1 VGDWPLATAYTYRA
15 AGDNH
20 GQLTPKWLML
30 SAEFSFWGSQIT
42 PPTAGARCGGRML
55 WGTNRG
61 KADLPQGGFSSQAS
75 SRGSFPTCIALCHRG
90 AATSDT
96 DNLSGARGNTGVGE
110 LGLVS

>member
-1 VGDWPLATAYTYRA
+1 VGDWPLATAYKYRA

-30 SAEFSFWGSQIT
+30 FAEFSFWGSQIT

-61 KADLPQGGFSSQAS
+61 KADLPQGGFPLRPAAGGAS
-75 SRGSFPTCIALCHRG
+75 LRASPSV
-90 AATSDT
+90 
-96 DNLSGARGNTGVGE
+96 TGGRLPVTRTISPAHVE
-110 LGLVS
+110 TLASAS

>member
-1 VGDWPLATAYTYRA
+1 
-15 AGDNH
+15 
-20 GQLTPKWLML
+20 ML
-30 SAEFSFWGSQIT
+30 LAEFSFWGSQIT

-61 KADLPQGGFSSQAS
+61 KADLPQGGSSQAS

-96 DNLSGARGNTGVGE
+96 DNLSGAWKHCVGE